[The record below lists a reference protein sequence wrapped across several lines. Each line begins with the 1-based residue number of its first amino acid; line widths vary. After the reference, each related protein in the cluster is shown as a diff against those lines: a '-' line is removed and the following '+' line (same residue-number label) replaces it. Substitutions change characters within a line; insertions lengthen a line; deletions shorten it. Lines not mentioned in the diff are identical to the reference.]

1 MTQITARKALL
12 IAAILLIASVLI
24 TGAFA
29 LSIHNTLFSANLNG
43 ASFQFNYRPPVN
55 GEYALY
61 LHSQDGGEVSAT
73 AYLFEDDALIAEGSG
88 RGAELLGVVGRH
100 VPQHAGGDDLRRLG
114 PSERVARRTAGFRG
128 GGDRRQRRVLDRPE
142 RRPDRSPPVG

>member
-43 ASFQFNYRPPVN
+43 ASFQFNYRPPV
-55 GEYALY
+55 
-61 LHSQDGGEVSAT
+61 SAF
-73 AYLFEDDALIAEGSG
+73 AG
-88 RGAELLGVVGRH
+88 RRRCFRH
-100 VPQHAGGDDLRRLG
+100 RL
-114 PSERVARRTAGFRG
+114 SV
-128 GGDRRQRRVLDRPE
+128 
-142 RRPDRSPPVG
+142 

>member
-1 MTQITARKALL
+1 MIQITARKALL

-88 RGAELLGVVGRH
+88 RGELFTCRLT
-100 VPQHAGGDDLRRLG
+100 AGHRYTVRVQGAG
-114 PSERVARRTAGFRG
+114 MAMIEVARAARWVRI
-128 GGDRRQRRVLDRPE
+128 
-142 RRPDRSPPVG
+142 